1 MYESCINA
9 QWRVNPN
16 SRHSSTQLS
25 KLIAYKMKLY
35 LYRGVEIDRKLDYDI
50 ESYRFVSVT
59 LNDSTQ
65 FQEHVITR
73 RRISHKRYKRQFVS
87 VLLTHLSIFFCF
99 SFCFSFVFILILY
112 FVYDVDNNNNSHNI
126 ILIVT

>member
-1 MYESCINA
+1 
-9 QWRVNPN
+9 
-16 SRHSSTQLS
+16 
-25 KLIAYKMKLY
+25 
-35 LYRGVEIDRKLDYDI
+35 LDYDI

-87 VLLTHLSIFFCF
+87 VLLTHLSIFFFAFLFAFLLCLYL
-99 SFCFSFVFILILY
+99 FCTSCTTLI
-112 FVYDVDNNNNSHNI
+112 I
-126 ILIVT
+126 IIIVTI